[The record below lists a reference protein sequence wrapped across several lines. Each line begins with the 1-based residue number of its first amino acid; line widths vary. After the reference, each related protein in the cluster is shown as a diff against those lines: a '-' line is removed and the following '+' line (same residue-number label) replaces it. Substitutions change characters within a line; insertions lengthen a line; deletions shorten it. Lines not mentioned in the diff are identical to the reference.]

1 MWIKSLTFID
11 GFANICPIVSG
22 LPFRNPYSLTARTFI
37 MAGATDKAV
46 IQDANEAALREFK
59 EGVKRSIRQADA
71 GLVKTFK
78 TKEEF
83 LDHLKNLE

>member
-1 MWIKSLTFID
+1 
-11 GFANICPIVSG
+11 
-22 LPFRNPYSLTARTFI
+22 
-37 MAGATDKAV
+37 MAGATEKAV
-46 IQDANEAALREFK
+46 MQDANEAALKEFK
-59 EGVKRSIRQADA
+59 EGVKRSIKQADS

>member
-1 MWIKSLTFID
+1 
-11 GFANICPIVSG
+11 
-22 LPFRNPYSLTARTFI
+22 
-37 MAGATDKAV
+37 MAGALKKAEV
-46 IQDANEAALREFK
+46 QDADEAALREF
-59 EGVKRSIRQADA
+59 EAGLARSIDQYKA

>member
-1 MWIKSLTFID
+1 MLAGPEEIATPQLAQQPPYTILIAQQED
-11 GFANICPIVSG
+11 VS
-22 LPFRNPYSLTARTFI
+22 I

-46 IQDANEAALREFK
+46 IEDANEAALREFE
-59 EGVKRSIRQADA
+59 EGVRRSIRQADA

-83 LDHLKNLE
+83 LDHLKNL

>member
-1 MWIKSLTFID
+1 
-11 GFANICPIVSG
+11 
-22 LPFRNPYSLTARTFI
+22 
-37 MAGATDKAV
+37 MAGATEKAV
-46 IQDANEAALREFK
+46 ILDANEVALKDFK
-59 EGVKRSIRQADA
+59 EGVKRSIKQADA